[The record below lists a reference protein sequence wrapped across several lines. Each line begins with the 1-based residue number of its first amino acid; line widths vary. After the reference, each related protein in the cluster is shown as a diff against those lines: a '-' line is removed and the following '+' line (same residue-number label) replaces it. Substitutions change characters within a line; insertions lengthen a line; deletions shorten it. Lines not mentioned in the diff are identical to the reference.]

1 MREETV
7 KGAESP
13 RCVGNLTPSFFLL
26 FIYSSVRLS
35 LSFSLFIGRAALRIF
50 LSPALR
56 RRRLTLERGRPS
68 PPFDYPQETSTI
80 SRRLSL
86 DGEKGTHVVV
96 VVSNTRKGIHGFS
109 AKPGI
114 RDILYVAFMLDSL
127 DEREAIVLTNSE
139 IKSFNRT

>member
-13 RCVGNLTPSFFLL
+13 RCVGNLTPSFFPAFYL
-26 FIYSSVRLS
+26 FKRA
-35 LSFSLFIGRAALRIF
+35 SFAIFLPLYRARCVTHIF

-56 RRRLTLERGRPS
+56 RRRLTLERGRSS
-68 PPFDYPQETSTI
+68 PPFDYPQETSAISPVI
-80 SRRLSL
+80 SRWREGYTPS
-86 DGEKGTHVVV
+86 
-96 VVSNTRKGIHGFS
+96 SSCQIHGKRFS

-127 DEREAIVLTNSE
+127 DEREAIRSYQLEHQIV
-139 IKSFNRT
+139 